1 MDKTIIIFEER
12 MAGWLMYN
20 GFHKLTEKKDLKNK
34 DKTIFIF
41 ENNSKIKKIMEKY
54 ERLVSDYTLEHSYM
68 QLHKTIIY

>member
-20 GFHKLTEKKDLKNK
+20 GFYKLTEKKDLKNK

-41 ENNSKIKKIMEKY
+41 ENNSKIKKVMEKY
-54 ERLVSDYTLEHSYM
+54 ERVVSEQILGGSYM

>member
-20 GFHKLTEKKDLKNK
+20 GFHKFKEKRDLKNK

-41 ENNSKIKKIMEKY
+41 EDNEKIRKVMKKY
-54 ERLVSDYTLEHSYM
+54 ER
-68 QLHKTIIY
+68 IIDN

>member
-20 GFHKLTEKKDLKNK
+20 GFHKLKEKKDLKNK

-41 ENNSKIKKIMEKY
+41 EDNEKIREIMKKY
-54 ERLVSDYTLEHSYM
+54 ER
-68 QLHKTIIY
+68 TIDN

>member
-1 MDKTIIIFEER
+1 

-41 ENNSKIKKIMEKY
+41 ENNSKIKKVMEKY
-54 ERLVSDYTLEHSYM
+54 ERVVSE
-68 QLHKTIIY
+68 